1 MCENKVTELTIE
13 TAERRQ
19 WLYGFTVDFD
29 QVINDSCEFV
39 KFVLLE
45 ILEIKLAVA
54 ILTALSDYF
63 EKKRPALDMKF

>member
-1 MCENKVTELTIE
+1 MKTKITIE

-19 WLYGFTVDFD
+19 WLCGFTVDFD